1 MAVALKAAGAA
12 ILPYAV
18 DIKVSRKPE
27 KMQTKLLEL
36 STKLST
42 IIIYHSE
49 NSIEFTEYISMH

>member
-27 KMQTKLLEL
+27 KNMDEAVGASNTAVNHHNLSVCKL
-36 STKLST
+36 
-42 IIIYHSE
+42 
-49 NSIEFTEYISMH
+49 N

>member
-1 MAVALKAAGAA
+1 MKAAGAA